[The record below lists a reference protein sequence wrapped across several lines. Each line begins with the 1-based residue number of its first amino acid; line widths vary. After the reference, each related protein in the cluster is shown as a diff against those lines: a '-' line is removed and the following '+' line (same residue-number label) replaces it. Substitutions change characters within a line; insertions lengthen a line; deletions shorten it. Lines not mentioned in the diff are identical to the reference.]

1 MKLSTM
7 WTLSMLFFAGAV
19 FAQGEAEGDAPVLGA
34 DETAEPV
41 VEEPVDET
49 PDIVENPEGEGK
61 KTKTFEPA
69 GALTRDY
76 QYIFDQGT
84 VSFDGFNIVDENN
97 YSKNVGRLDGQTGW
111 TGVNQAGDKTMSY
124 QVAFVIKADDSLRR
138 IFNPVGTGRR
148 DNQTTQL
155 GWWIPTRGEDIPP
168 EDYTMMLLD
177 VNLYP
182 TITTSNIRVLQTIFK
197 KGLYDKPTSRIDV
210 PYNLPSSQ
218 DSQKL
223 EEIWKFDANSGKLNS
238 VEATG
243 DSLMPQSDYFVPIMD
258 KTRITDDMMVLAIE
272 GTSLKQKLP
281 EVRWGSKVPFTFQ
294 ILDFNPDTKA
304 QIIRQ

>member
-1 MKLSTM
+1 MKLCNM
-7 WTLSMLFFAGAV
+7 WTLSMLLFAGAGV
-19 FAQGEAEGDAPVLGA
+19 FAQEDAAEGDAPVLGA
-34 DETAEPV
+34 DESAPV
-41 VEEPVDET
+41 VEEGGDET
-49 PDIVENPEGEGK
+49 PDIVDNPEGEGK

-84 VSFDGFNIVDENN
+84 VSFDGFNIVDEKN

-138 IFNPVGTGRR
+138 IFNAVGTGRR

-210 PYNLPSSQ
+210 PYNLPSS
-218 DSQKL
+218 
-223 EEIWKFDANSGKLNS
+223 
-238 VEATG
+238 
-243 DSLMPQSDYFVPIMD
+243 
-258 KTRITDDMMVLAIE
+258 
-272 GTSLKQKLP
+272 
-281 EVRWGSKVPFTFQ
+281 
-294 ILDFNPDTKA
+294 
-304 QIIRQ
+304 